1 MGKASWH
8 GIWPWFIGHDAKGP
22 ESKVKNSQ
30 IGLPQNYKLLCC
42 KGHEQKSELSQWNGR
57 THVSAKELTSRIHKE
72 IPQLNKKQPKVKMGK
87 ELKQTFSQRKHAQQA
102 HQKMFNII
110 NH

>member
-1 MGKASWH
+1 MAEYPHVEEWIWSLPYTTYKINLRWIEDQRKNEKFKTVRRKHMGKASWH

-42 KGHEQKSELSQWNGR
+42 KGHEQKSELS
-57 THVSAKELTSRIHKE
+57 H
-72 IPQLNKKQPKVKMGK
+72 
-87 ELKQTFSQRKHAQQA
+87 
-102 HQKMFNII
+102 
-110 NH
+110 

>member
-22 ESKVKNSQ
+22 ESKVKTVVDCLKIIN
-30 IGLPQNYKLLCC
+30 LCC

-57 THVSAKELTSRIHKE
+57 THVSAKELTSRIQRNPTTQQKTT
-72 IPQLNKKQPKVKMGK
+72 QSKMGK
-87 ELKQTFSQRKHAQQA
+87 ELKQTLSQRKHAQQA